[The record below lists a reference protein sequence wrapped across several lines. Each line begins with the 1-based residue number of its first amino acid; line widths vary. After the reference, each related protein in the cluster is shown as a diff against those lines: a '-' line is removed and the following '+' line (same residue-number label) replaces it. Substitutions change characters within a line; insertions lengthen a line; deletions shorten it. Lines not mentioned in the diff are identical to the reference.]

1 MNQLKKIL
9 GILWIALGIVA
20 GYYLFVNQ
28 ALPLWGKG
36 GNDLVPAIIYTFILM
51 PLVSTSMIIFGY
63 FSLKGEYDY
72 Q

>member
-1 MNQLKKIL
+1 
-9 GILWIALGIVA
+9 
-20 GYYLFVNQ
+20 NQ

>member
-63 FSLKGEYDY
+63 FSL
-72 Q
+72 